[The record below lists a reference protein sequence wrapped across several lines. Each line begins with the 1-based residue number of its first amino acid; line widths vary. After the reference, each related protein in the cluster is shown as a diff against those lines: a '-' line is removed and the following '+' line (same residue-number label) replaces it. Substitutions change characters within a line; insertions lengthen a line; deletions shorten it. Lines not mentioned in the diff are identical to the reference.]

1 MSNAWGPEDLERQQ
15 WLSGVK
21 PLGNGSS
28 CPPEAGKTLLLS
40 AFSFHEQWYHLAAV
54 RCISWECPCTSL
66 VVVIK
71 RDKKFCKKFKFASW
85 KPLILKDKVFS
96 GGGWE
101 LSTGSYFD
109 PGWSWGRVRKAPGL
123 PGRGSACTRPLAL
136 GTGTGLA
143 AMPGVARCGQCIQRI
158 WSDFLSEL
166 PHAVGGDALL
176 IRLSFISLSR
186 LTSWPEKGVEVDSSE
201 RWALDQKVR

>member
-66 VVVIK
+66 IVVIK

-101 LSTGSYFD
+101 LSAGSYFD

-123 PGRGSACTRPLAL
+123 PGRGSACTWPLAL
-136 GTGTGLA
+136 GAGTGLA
-143 AMPGVARCGQCIQRI
+143 AMTCVARYSPEDLLRFPIRAAAC
-158 WSDFLSEL
+158 S
-166 PHAVGGDALL
+166 GGGGML
-176 IRLSFISLSR
+176 F
-186 LTSWPEKGVEVDSSE
+186 
-201 RWALDQKVR
+201 